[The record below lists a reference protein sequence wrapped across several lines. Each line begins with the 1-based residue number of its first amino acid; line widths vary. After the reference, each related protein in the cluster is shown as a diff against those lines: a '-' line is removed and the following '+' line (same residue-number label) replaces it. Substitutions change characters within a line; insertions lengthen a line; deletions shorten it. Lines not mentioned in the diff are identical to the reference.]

1 MTAVRKRQCEIA
13 IRDIIGS
20 SIVDAGFSVGIGP
33 LFFPITVS
41 GRIAETTGLYALF
54 CSVIVLSLLALRKKL
69 DKNAG
74 IVFIALYFF
83 SYATMYT

>member
-1 MTAVRKRQCEIA
+1 MLV
-13 IRDIIGS
+13 
-20 SIVDAGFSVGIGP
+20 FP
-33 LFFPITVS
+33 LESDPYSFQLQYLEELK
-41 GRIAETTGLYALF
+41 ETTGLYALF

-69 DKNAG
+69 DKKAG